1 MSIQDL
7 REAKAERVSNFNRT
21 MDKYPGNT
29 PIPADVRKN
38 LDQLN
43 REIIGIE
50 DKIEHEE
57 KIMASISDNLNG
69 GRSFGGRGGKTGPSD
84 DQIKALATFCR
95 SGDVSGFGLRN
106 AMTEA
111 GDAGVMVPSEIAD
124 EIVRMQEK
132 YSPLRKI
139 CKVTTTKT
147 TASKFTQPVITSGLE
162 SGWVGELD
170 ARPETDAP
178 TIEGVTFPDAEV
190 YCNLPISQWFEDD
203 VNTGK
208 FVMTE
213 IAKSFSK
220 KEGAAFLLGTGVK
233 QPKGILHY
241 STALTGDETRP
252 FETLQH
258 VMSGAATTITADA
271 LNNLIYSLNPA
282 YRQNGKFVMS
292 TTTLGLV
299 RNLKDK
305 NDRYLFDDTTGKL
318 KGFEVVEANDC
329 PEVAA
334 DALAVLFGDF
344 QAAYQIVDRTMT
356 ILRDPFSSK
365 PYVLFYGRKR
375 VSGSLVDS
383 NAIKVLKI
391 GL

>member
-1 MSIQDL
+1 MSIQAL
-7 REAKAERVSNFNRT
+7 R
-21 MDKYPGNT
+21 DKRHSKTEEYRNILDRNPGN
-29 PIPADVRKN
+29 IQIDVKRK
-38 LDQLN
+38 LEILEAEITEIDDQ
-43 REIIGIE
+43 IHHH
-50 DKIEHEE
+50 DKA
-57 KIMASISDNLNG
+57 MAMVSDRLHSNG
-69 GRSFGGRGGKTGPSD
+69 GHSFGNGGAGASD

-111 GDAGVMVPSEIAD
+111 GDAGVIVPSEIAD

-147 TASKFTQPVITSGLE
+147 TASKFTVPVITSGLE

-178 TIEGVTFPDAEV
+178 TIEGVTFPDSEV

-258 VMSGAATTITADA
+258 IVSGAATAITADS

-292 TTTLGLV
+292 TTTLGLI

-318 KGFEVVEANDC
+318 KGFEVVEANDV

-344 QAAYQIVDRTMT
+344 RSAYQIVDRTMT

-383 NAIKVLKI
+383 NAIKILKI
-391 GL
+391 GA